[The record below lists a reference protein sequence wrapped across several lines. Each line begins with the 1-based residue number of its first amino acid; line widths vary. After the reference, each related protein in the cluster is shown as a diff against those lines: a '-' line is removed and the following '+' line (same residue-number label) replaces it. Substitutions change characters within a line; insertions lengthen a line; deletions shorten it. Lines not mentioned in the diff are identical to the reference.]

1 MIAIFIAM
9 SFALSACNSVTK
21 IDDFKE
27 KIENA
32 ESIELSVSIE
42 ALGMEYSYTMKI
54 DGDKAYYAD
63 SETEPYY
70 TEIKENGYLYTY
82 TKTADGWVSDYGRY
96 VSDTSDNDPLA
107 EYALDELF
115 NGKNYE
121 YSREY
126 KVYMARSDVDIS
138 FDGIELLYDQRFH
151 YRGRSARQSGDGIQE
166 YRFYRSDYPGN
177 HDKVTVNRLF
187 RFCSPPFTAG
197 FFACAD
203 RHHSSVLTPVH
214 AFYIIKKT
222 EVNGENFI

>member
-1 MIAIFIAM
+1 MKKLSVILMIAVVIAM
-9 SFALSACNSVTK
+9 SFALAACNSVTK

-32 ESIELSVSIE
+32 ESIELSFSVE

-70 TEIKENGYLYTY
+70 TELKEDGYLYTY

-96 VSDTSDNDPLA
+96 VSDTSDSDPLA

-138 FDGIELLYDQRFH
+138 FDGIELRKIELALK
-151 YRGRSARQSGDGIQE
+151 G
-166 YRFYRSDYPGN
+166 GN
-177 HDKVTVNRLF
+177 CTINASTTVEGVPAKVEMVFKNIDSTVVTIPETTIR
-187 RFCSPPFTAG
+187 
-197 FFACAD
+197 
-203 RHHSSVLTPVH
+203 
-214 AFYIIKKT
+214 
-222 EVNGENFI
+222 

>member
-1 MIAIFIAM
+1 MKKLSVILMIAIFIAM

-32 ESIELSVSIE
+32 ESIELSFSVE

-70 TEIKENGYLYTY
+70 TELKEDGYLYTY

-126 KVYMARSDVDIS
+126 KVYMARSDADIS
-138 FDGIELLYDQRFH
+138 FDGIELRKIEL
-151 YRGRSARQSGDGIQE
+151 ALKGDNCTINASTTVEGV
-166 YRFYRSDYPGN
+166 PA
-177 HDKVTVNRLF
+177 KVEMVFKNIDSTVVTIPETTIR
-187 RFCSPPFTAG
+187 
-197 FFACAD
+197 
-203 RHHSSVLTPVH
+203 
-214 AFYIIKKT
+214 
-222 EVNGENFI
+222 

>member
-1 MIAIFIAM
+1 MKKLSVILMIAVVIAM
-9 SFALSACNSVTK
+9 SFALAACNSVTK

-32 ESIELSVSIE
+32 ESIELFVSIE

-70 TEIKENGYLYTY
+70 TEIKEDGYLYTY

-96 VSDTSDNDPLA
+96 VPDTSDNDPLA

-126 KVYMARSDVDIS
+126 KVYMARSDADIS
-138 FDGIELLYDQRFH
+138 FDGITLKKIELTLK
-151 YRGRSARQSGDGIQE
+151 GGNCTISASTTVEGV
-166 YRFYRSDYPGN
+166 PA
-177 HDKVTVNRLF
+177 KVEMVFKNIDSTVVTIPETVIR
-187 RFCSPPFTAG
+187 
-197 FFACAD
+197 
-203 RHHSSVLTPVH
+203 
-214 AFYIIKKT
+214 
-222 EVNGENFI
+222 

>member
-1 MIAIFIAM
+1 MKKLSVILMIAVVIAM
-9 SFALSACNSVTK
+9 SFALAACNSVTK

-32 ESIELSVSIE
+32 ESIELSFSVE

-70 TEIKENGYLYTY
+70 TEIKEDGYLYTY
-82 TKTADGWVSDYGRY
+82 TKTADGWVSDYGKY
-96 VSDTSDNDPLA
+96 VPDTSDNDPLA

-138 FDGIELLYDQRFH
+138 FDGIELRKIELALK
-151 YRGRSARQSGDGIQE
+151 G
-166 YRFYRSDYPGN
+166 GN
-177 HDKVTVNRLF
+177 CTINASTTVEGVPAKVEMVFKNIDSTVVTIPETTIR
-187 RFCSPPFTAG
+187 
-197 FFACAD
+197 
-203 RHHSSVLTPVH
+203 
-214 AFYIIKKT
+214 
-222 EVNGENFI
+222 

>member
-1 MIAIFIAM
+1 MKKLSVILMIAVVIAM
-9 SFALSACNSVTK
+9 SFALAACNSVTK

-32 ESIELSVSIE
+32 ESIELSFSVE

-70 TEIKENGYLYTY
+70 TEIKEDGYLYTY

-96 VSDTSDNDPLA
+96 VPDTSDNDPLA

-138 FDGIELLYDQRFH
+138 FDGIELRKIELALK
-151 YRGRSARQSGDGIQE
+151 G
-166 YRFYRSDYPGN
+166 GN
-177 HDKVTVNRLF
+177 CTINASTTVEGVPAKVEMVFKNIDSTVVTIPETTIR
-187 RFCSPPFTAG
+187 
-197 FFACAD
+197 
-203 RHHSSVLTPVH
+203 
-214 AFYIIKKT
+214 
-222 EVNGENFI
+222 

>member
-1 MIAIFIAM
+1 MKKLSVILMIAVVIAM
-9 SFALSACNSVTK
+9 SFALAACNSVTK

-32 ESIELSVSIE
+32 ESIELSFSVE

-54 DGDKAYYAD
+54 DGDKAYYVD
-63 SETEPYY
+63 SESEPYY
-70 TEIKENGYLYTY
+70 TELKEDGYLYTY

-138 FDGIELLYDQRFH
+138 FDGIELRKIELALK
-151 YRGRSARQSGDGIQE
+151 G
-166 YRFYRSDYPGN
+166 GN
-177 HDKVTVNRLF
+177 CTINASTTVEGVPAKVEMVFKNIDSTVVTIPETTIR
-187 RFCSPPFTAG
+187 
-197 FFACAD
+197 
-203 RHHSSVLTPVH
+203 
-214 AFYIIKKT
+214 
-222 EVNGENFI
+222 

>member
-1 MIAIFIAM
+1 MKKLSVILMIAVVIAM
-9 SFALSACNSVTK
+9 SFALAACNSVTK

-32 ESIELSVSIE
+32 ESIELSFSVE
-42 ALGMEYSYTMKI
+42 ALDMEYSYTMKI
-54 DGDKAYYAD
+54 DGNKAYYVD
-63 SETEPYY
+63 SESEPYY
-70 TEIKENGYLYTY
+70 TELKDDGYLYTY

-138 FDGIELLYDQRFH
+138 FDGIELRKIELALK
-151 YRGRSARQSGDGIQE
+151 G
-166 YRFYRSDYPGN
+166 GN
-177 HDKVTVNRLF
+177 CTINASTTVEGVPAKVEMVFKNIDSTVVTIPETTIR
-187 RFCSPPFTAG
+187 
-197 FFACAD
+197 
-203 RHHSSVLTPVH
+203 
-214 AFYIIKKT
+214 
-222 EVNGENFI
+222 

>member
-1 MIAIFIAM
+1 MKKLSVILMIAVVIAM
-9 SFALSACNSVTK
+9 SFALAACNSVTK

-32 ESIELSVSIE
+32 ESIELSFSVE

-70 TEIKENGYLYTY
+70 TEIKEDGYLYTY

-138 FDGIELLYDQRFH
+138 FDGIELRKIELALK
-151 YRGRSARQSGDGIQE
+151 G
-166 YRFYRSDYPGN
+166 GN
-177 HDKVTVNRLF
+177 CTINASTTVEGVPAKVEMVFKNIDSTVVTIPETVIR
-187 RFCSPPFTAG
+187 
-197 FFACAD
+197 
-203 RHHSSVLTPVH
+203 
-214 AFYIIKKT
+214 
-222 EVNGENFI
+222 

>member
-1 MIAIFIAM
+1 M
-9 SFALSACNSVTK
+9 
-21 IDDFKE
+21 
-27 KIENA
+27 
-32 ESIELSVSIE
+32 E

-70 TEIKENGYLYTY
+70 TELKEDGYLYTY

-96 VSDTSDNDPLA
+96 VPDTSDSDPLA

-138 FDGIELLYDQRFH
+138 FDGIELRKIELALK
-151 YRGRSARQSGDGIQE
+151 G
-166 YRFYRSDYPGN
+166 GN
-177 HDKVTVNRLF
+177 CTINASTTVEGVPAKVEMVFKNIGSTVVTIPETVIR
-187 RFCSPPFTAG
+187 
-197 FFACAD
+197 
-203 RHHSSVLTPVH
+203 
-214 AFYIIKKT
+214 
-222 EVNGENFI
+222 